1 MHLAISLQAFF
12 CQQAVREVIQRMMK
26 LGIRL
31 REDTFN
37 TLMNAALE
45 NDNTEVVPSMFNQLL
60 SLNLRPDSLSYTALI
75 TALAR
80 MSRTEAA
87 VSCSA
92 ALLGNAAIAHF
103 CKQAAPSVKNLC
115 NRQEKSSTYG
125 CNYNVIM
132 YVKKFASGKRARY
145 LPDVINRPLST
156 AIADLKMICRLKQQ
170 TNWRSRVD

>member
-1 MHLAISLQAFF
+1 
-12 CQQAVREVIQRMMK
+12 MMK

-87 VSCSA
+87 VSS
-92 ALLGNAAIAHF
+92 
-103 CKQAAPSVKNLC
+103 
-115 NRQEKSSTYG
+115 
-125 CNYNVIM
+125 
-132 YVKKFASGKRARY
+132 
-145 LPDVINRPLST
+145 
-156 AIADLKMICRLKQQ
+156 
-170 TNWRSRVD
+170 